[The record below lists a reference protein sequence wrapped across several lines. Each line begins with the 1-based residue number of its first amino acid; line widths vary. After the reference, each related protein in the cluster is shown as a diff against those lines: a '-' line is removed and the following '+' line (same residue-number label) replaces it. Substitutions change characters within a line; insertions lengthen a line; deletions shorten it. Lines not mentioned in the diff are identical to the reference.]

1 MMGESDPSASS
12 GHSHSSENMEDT
24 TTGLVNKCHV
34 SKRTAYQPQKS
45 QLRDNHHGEGK
56 SLATSTP
63 RGTAFQFSDAK
74 IGLTTTNGRKSV
86 KGRSGAALQPSRKRS
101 MPFEEPKAGQICGY
115 RKADALTTR
124 AAAYPSVLDMVLQRE
139 NVEDRLVRPVVKY
152 IISKQDELEEM
163 VNLGGAPLKKVPTSQ
178 RSNLDNARPTI
189 KIRFSEQEA
198 FHIVAKRRNF
208 IVEMAGIGWEV
219 CDELLKQAHGTLEE
233 SDKHNLVASSSRIWR
248 TTLPTTTNGAWKS
261 EFAKHLNGH
270 WDACER
276 HRPCGRF
283 ERSSLLPATVLRRTP
298 RVRETTPI
306 SIPPEGK
313 PPAANARHH
322 LFPSR
327 GRTYS
332 ASPHL

>member
-1 MMGESDPSASS
+1 
-12 GHSHSSENMEDT
+12 
-24 TTGLVNKCHV
+24 
-34 SKRTAYQPQKS
+34 
-45 QLRDNHHGEGK
+45 
-56 SLATSTP
+56 
-63 RGTAFQFSDAK
+63 
-74 IGLTTTNGRKSV
+74 
-86 KGRSGAALQPSRKRS
+86 
-101 MPFEEPKAGQICGY
+101 
-115 RKADALTTR
+115 
-124 AAAYPSVLDMVLQRE
+124 MVLQRE
-139 NVEDRLVRPVVKY
+139 NVEDRLVRPVLKY

-261 EFAKHLNGH
+261 DGMLKGCLDGTLSRVSAPQVKAMVASMSKLA
-270 WDACER
+270 DADSTLQSLAR
-276 HRPCGRF
+276 DRAPKNT
-283 ERSSLLPATVLRRTP
+283 SSTGND
-298 RVRETTPI
+298 PI

-327 GRTYS
+327 GRTCS